1 MRRPIVA
8 AGNDRGGSPHGK
20 TRCVIAAADP
30 CFEAV
35 LFVKVIRAF
44 LGYPRVSGMGDFI
57 PRAVGMGAAMRTLD
71 TRTNAAPC
79 DQAVVSGTAGH
90 RENSTPVGFLTCL
103 TFPDPAKFLQDPV
116 TRQPDLT

>member
-57 PRAVGMGAAMRTLD
+57 PRAVGMTNPFRT
-71 TRTNAAPC
+71 RG
-79 DQAVVSGTAGH
+79 QGS
-90 RENSTPVGFLTCL
+90 
-103 TFPDPAKFLQDPV
+103 FPDDCRSAPAV
-116 TRQPDLT
+116 MA